1 MSAAVKSPLA
11 VTRKV
16 SVGYLSDGGPT
27 RHRIGL
33 IALDS
38 DVATEYDF
46 HRMLPDDVMFY
57 TTRIPCPNP
66 ITVENLRL
74 QGPMLTDVVKQI
86 LPNQR
91 LDVIAYSCTSGT
103 VAIGYENVVDYIR
116 AGGRG
121 DLPVITP
128 VTSAA
133 AALTK
138 VGAKRI
144 SLMTPY
150 IDSVNE
156 IIRDFLLEC
165 GFEVLNIGSFC
176 LDDDIS
182 MAELDPE
189 AIYEAALETCRPEA
203 DALFISCTAIRA
215 VQVLERLEQA
225 LNKPVVSS
233 IQTLFWQSLRESG
246 YRKPVEGLG
255 SLMRM

>member
-1 MSAAVKSPLA
+1 MSAAANSLPV

-16 SVGYLSDGGPT
+16 SVDYRSDGGPAK
-27 RHRIGL
+27 HRIGL

-57 TTRIPCPNP
+57 TARMPCPNP
-66 ITVENLRL
+66 ITVENLRR
-74 QGPMLTDVVKQI
+74 QGSTLTDTVKQI

-91 LDVIAYSCTSGT
+91 LDAIAYSCTSGT
-103 VAIGYENVVDYIR
+103 VAIGYDNVVDYIR

-121 DLPVITP
+121 DLPVVTP
-128 VTSAA
+128 ITSAA

-138 VGAKRI
+138 LGVKRL

-150 IDSVNE
+150 IDSVNATM
-156 IIRDFLLEC
+156 RDFLVDK

-176 LDDDIS
+176 LDDDIA
-182 MAELDPE
+182 MADLDPE
-189 AIYEAALETCRPEA
+189 AIFEAALETCQPEA
-203 DALFISCTAIRA
+203 DALFISCTALRA
-215 VQVLERLEQA
+215 VQVLDRLEEK
-225 LNKPVVSS
+225 LGKPVISA
-233 IQTLFWQSLRESG
+233 IQTLFWQSLRASG
-246 YRKPVEGLG
+246 YEKPLKGFG